1 MNQDAAETL
10 ALSAL
15 AHIAGDAKLLERFMA
30 LSGTDA
36 SMLRHGAADP
46 SFLAG
51 VLDFLM
57 SDEAALTAFC
67 EASAIA
73 PDAPGRARA
82 LLPGAAPDW

>member
-15 AHIAGDAKLLERFMA
+15 AHIAADPSLLDRFMA
-30 LSGTDA
+30 ASGLDA
-36 SMLRHGAADP
+36 AALRHSVGDP
-46 SFLAG
+46 GFLAG

-57 SDEAALTAFC
+57 SDEAALIGFC
-67 EASAIA
+67 EASSVAH
-73 PDAPGRARA
+73 DAPGHARA